1 MLFQTY
7 APFEQSLRV
16 IMGELRR
23 DRKWSMQVTALY
35 DYEPEQSDELRFI
48 EGDVLR
54 VLQVQ
59 DDGWWSGYNVESP
72 NVIGIFP
79 SNYVQA
85 LRTVFKMQSAKSLV
99 DAGRTPRPP
108 ASSRQR
114 IELQFRQGFATS
126 EIEDGDEDDKVEETR
141 TDNRGAILLLRQNLE
156 QAERASQAVRDARR
170 QAERERRRHRKC
182 WRERGHDED
191 TDEEEHLGQHA
202 VDVNYNGNEDDTED
216 EEEAAP
222 QLQGDMHE
230 TKCQEA
236 DEGQVDKISDTI
248 EKKGRVQ
255 TEQLRACQGL
265 GSAKTQH
272 DRFGSHSEL
281 MQRSKQE
288 EEQRR
293 NMQQS
298 LDNEQEQWRLNAVK
312 EEVHC
317 RFIEAEMQ
325 NEESVIPS
333 RAPSSSKSR
342 RKVMKKEAVD
352 LIKKLVQQQLE
363 ETLRDHD
370 AKMDELQR
378 MVSRLQTVVRK
389 QTAMLEDSTYQLMNL
404 QVKQHQQKMPMSGS
418 NWKFF
423 QVVAI
428 TAASL
433 ARMCSS
439 HRLST
444 HLSGLALTDIRP
456 EQLFRI
462 GSVFARRALTLI
474 REMKSK
480 QLGRID
486 NRFSQQV
493 KWCLSAYEVRWMTI
507 HNQCELEVYRLHA
520 NPEIAIYYCEHLL
533 KLRMPPISSISSQQQ
548 EVSLPTLPMRFS

>member
-1 MLFQTY
+1 
-7 APFEQSLRV
+7 
-16 IMGELRR
+16 MGELRR

-35 DYEPEQSDELRFI
+35 DYEPERIRLPFPFQCHGSNVNTCNESDELRFI

-72 NVIGIFP
+72 DVIGIFP

-114 IELQFRQGFATS
+114 IELQFRQGFATL

-202 VDVNYNGNEDDTED
+202 VDVNHNGNEDDTED
-216 EEEAAP
+216 EEETAP
-222 QLQGDMHE
+222 QLQGDMHV

-248 EKKGRVQ
+248 EKKGGVQTGEEFATKRPDAETTAANVIIRAYRRHAAVIQNNCERARNWDQRKLSMTASARIQRWVARAYSRQRTSKRKTALRREKDAATTIQKWARLRWAYLWCRRVQ
-255 TEQLRACQGL
+255 IKRAKREVQQARERIKMQQLRREAGNGCRQL
-265 GSAKTQH
+265 T
-272 DRFGSHSEL
+272 
-281 MQRSKQE
+281 QRSKQE

-298 LDNEQEQWRLNAVK
+298 LDK
-312 EEVHC
+312 
-317 RFIEAEMQ
+317 
-325 NEESVIPS
+325 
-333 RAPSSSKSR
+333 
-342 RKVMKKEAVD
+342 
-352 LIKKLVQQQLE
+352 
-363 ETLRDHD
+363 
-370 AKMDELQR
+370 
-378 MVSRLQTVVRK
+378 
-389 QTAMLEDSTYQLMNL
+389 
-404 QVKQHQQKMPMSGS
+404 
-418 NWKFF
+418 
-423 QVVAI
+423 
-428 TAASL
+428 
-433 ARMCSS
+433 
-439 HRLST
+439 
-444 HLSGLALTDIRP
+444 
-456 EQLFRI
+456 
-462 GSVFARRALTLI
+462 
-474 REMKSK
+474 
-480 QLGRID
+480 
-486 NRFSQQV
+486 
-493 KWCLSAYEVRWMTI
+493 
-507 HNQCELEVYRLHA
+507 
-520 NPEIAIYYCEHLL
+520 
-533 KLRMPPISSISSQQQ
+533 
-548 EVSLPTLPMRFS
+548 